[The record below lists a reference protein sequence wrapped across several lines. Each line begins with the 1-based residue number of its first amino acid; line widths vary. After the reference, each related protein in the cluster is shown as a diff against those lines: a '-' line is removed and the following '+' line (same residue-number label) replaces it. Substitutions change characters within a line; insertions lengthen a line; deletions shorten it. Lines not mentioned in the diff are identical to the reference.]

1 MKKIKDFKIEYLLY
15 LFVIIS
21 PFLDVLSFLFR
32 EWFPNALISPSTII
46 RPLIPLILLVYVF
59 FKDKD
64 VRKKLLILGIIY
76 VIYGGIHLYLYNNI
90 ITGISYGGLFS
101 EAQYVIN
108 YTYMIFVLF
117 LYLYFYKK
125 SGLPYLKKFLFI
137 TLSCYIGLIYIAILT
152 GTSYTTY
159 LEGMGYRGWFLSGN
173 AIGTILIILL
183 IVLFNDL
190 VKSKKVI
197 KYIIL
202 ILTGI
207 YLVFL
212 LGTRT
217 GLFGV
222 FLCIGLYI
230 GIWLFLKIFKD
241 RKIDIKKIIIVMLCL
256 ATLVVIVLSVGTES
270 LERRKHLKNESWSHT
285 GP

>member
-101 EAQYVIN
+101 EAQYVI
-108 YTYMIFVLF
+108 
-117 LYLYFYKK
+117 
-125 SGLPYLKKFLFI
+125 
-137 TLSCYIGLIYIAILT
+137 
-152 GTSYTTY
+152 
-159 LEGMGYRGWFLSGN
+159 
-173 AIGTILIILL
+173 
-183 IVLFNDL
+183 
-190 VKSKKVI
+190 
-197 KYIIL
+197 
-202 ILTGI
+202 
-207 YLVFL
+207 
-212 LGTRT
+212 
-217 GLFGV
+217 
-222 FLCIGLYI
+222 
-230 GIWLFLKIFKD
+230 
-241 RKIDIKKIIIVMLCL
+241 
-256 ATLVVIVLSVGTES
+256 
-270 LERRKHLKNESWSHT
+270 
-285 GP
+285 